1 MNIAVINA
9 KDLIKYILKFFIII
23 SIILILVK
31 GIKNI
36 SSMPKEKT
44 VKQAIENTTSRNKGI
59 FIFKLFR
66 LKHITN
72 VI

>member
-66 LKHITN
+66 FKYIAN